1 MTTEKKNTAPK
12 NVASKKHST
21 LSPSPRKTILAQNVQ
36 QLYDIGTAFWQSAAL
51 IAAVQLDL
59 FSHLNDKALTPDTV
73 ARQLATDRR
82 WTEKLLIACAALGL
96 LEKKAGKYRNTAL
109 AAQLLIAGQPHYQ
122 GDFIRHLGTLW
133 GRFASLTDTIKTGL
147 RSSQEMQVADGGREW
162 ILSAHNVAL
171 SGQAD
176 LLVSH
181 LDLKDYQHLCDIG
194 GGPGTYAVAL
204 CLRYPQ
210 LRATVFDDP
219 EVAPVATALITQ
231 AGLQDRI
238 TVNAAQILYGDY
250 DVGCDVVLLSGVLH
264 GLTEANCKKMLR
276 KVFNA
281 LPQNGLVVVQEMVL
295 DDEEPKPLLA
305 ALFNLNMTLG
315 ASYSVAQIMAWLYDA
330 GFVKP
335 EVIELPQAPWLDH
348 LIVAQKV

>member
-1 MTTEKKNTAPK
+1 MEKKITAK
-12 NVASKKHST
+12 KGGASKKST
-21 LSPSPRKTILAQNVQ
+21 SPIPPSPNKAILTQNVQ
-36 QLYDIGTAFWQSAAL
+36 QLYHLGTAFWQSAAL
-51 IAAVQLDL
+51 IAAVQLGL
-59 FSHLNDKALTPDTV
+59 FSHLTDKTLTAEAI
-73 ARQLATDRR
+73 ARQLNTDRR
-82 WTEKLLIACAALGL
+82 WTEKLLVACAALGL

-109 AAQLLIAGQPHYQ
+109 ANQLLIAGKPHYQ

-133 GRFASLTDTIKTGL
+133 GRFANLSDTVKTGS
-147 RSSQEMQVADGGREW
+147 RSIQETQVADGGREW

-181 LDLKDYQHLCDIG
+181 LDLNDYQHLCDIG

-219 EVAPVATALITQ
+219 EVVPVATELITQ

-238 TVNAAQILYGDY
+238 TVKAAQILYGDY
-250 DVGCDVVLLSGVLH
+250 AVGGDVMLLSGVLH

-276 KVFNA
+276 KVFDA
-281 LPQNGLVVVQEMVL
+281 LPSNGLIVVQELVL

-305 ALFNLNMTLG
+305 ALFSLNMTLG
-315 ASYSVAQIMAWLYDA
+315 ASYSVAQIMTWLYDA

-335 EVIELPQAPWLDH
+335 AVVELPQAPWMDH
-348 LIVAQKV
+348 LIIAQKV